1 MTVSGIMGRS
11 IKARG
16 GPPKPPPPRS
26 WIQHSRVLCPFPDGR
41 GGGFRGTS

>member
-16 GPPKPPPPRS
+16 GPSNTPSPPLVDPAFKGS
-26 WIQHSRVLCPFPDGR
+26 LSL
-41 GGGFRGTS
+41 S